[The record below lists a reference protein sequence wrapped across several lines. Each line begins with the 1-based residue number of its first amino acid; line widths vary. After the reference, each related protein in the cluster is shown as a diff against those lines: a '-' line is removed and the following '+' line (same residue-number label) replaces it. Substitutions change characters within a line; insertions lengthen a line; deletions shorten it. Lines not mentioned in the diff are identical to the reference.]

1 MRPARRVRIK
11 KRTGPG
17 HRKGEKANVTG
28 RRRRT
33 ALAGTLALTVIVIVG
48 LMLGGAVVAA
58 KKKKKKKPAGGTVD
72 ITKLVGTAIPDVT
85 ATTNGVLASTIDV
98 AATKQF
104 RGTRIRD
111 VNVTLTTLGLTGA
124 TPADN
129 LEARLTAPDGT
140 TVWLFGDASLIA
152 GVSIGPLTFDD
163 QSLFALGGL
172 PPAPDSTTLVSPY
185 IGSAQ
190 PDCFAA
196 HGGCALA
203 NMSDRAVTGTWT
215 LRLYDVATTAETS
228 SLVSWRLVVIAGKP
242 FKTK

>member
-1 MRPARRVRIK
+1 M
-11 KRTGPG
+11 
-17 HRKGEKANVTG
+17 TG

-48 LMLGGAVVAA
+48 LVLGGAVAA
-58 KKKKKKKPAGGTVD
+58 KKKKRKKPAGGTVD
-72 ITKLVGTAIPDVT
+72 ITKVVGVQIPDAT
-85 ATTNGVLASTIDV
+85 ATTNGVLTSTIDV
-98 AATKQF
+98 PVTKQF

-111 VNVTLTTLGLTGA
+111 ANVTLTTLGLAGT

-140 TVWLFGDASLIA
+140 TVWLFGLSSSTT

-163 QSLFALGGL
+163 QSVFALGGL

-185 IGSAQ
+185 IGTAQ

-203 NMSDRAVTGTWT
+203 NMDDRTVTGAWT
-215 LRLYDVATTAETS
+215 LRVYDALTIGETS
-228 SLVSWRLVVIAGKP
+228 SLVSWRLVVVAGKP
-242 FKTK
+242 YKTK